1 MKRSLIL
8 FVVTV
13 MFFSLIIPGV
23 LHAGEKLDPA
33 RISDFKVFFK
43 TFKSAVKNKDRATLK
58 KMISDDIFYSFGPMK
73 PGAKNCIAHMDKY
86 KLWDK
91 MMKILN
97 KGYAFQKEIKG
108 YVSPP
113 DFIEKEGYMGYR
125 AGFTRKGEFW
135 RMTFFVVGD

>member
-1 MKRSLIL
+1 MKRSIIL
-8 FVVTV
+8 FVVAV
-13 MFFSLIIPGV
+13 MLFSLIIPGV
-23 LHAGEKLDPA
+23 LQAGEKPDPA
-33 RISDFKVFFK
+33 RISDFAVFFK
-43 TFKSAVKNKDRATLK
+43 TFKSAVKNKDRTTLQ

-73 PGAKNCIAHMDKY
+73 PGAKNCIAHMDKN

-113 DFIEKEGYMGYR
+113 DFVEKKGYMGHR
-125 AGFTRKGEFW
+125 AGFTKKEGFW